1 MLNYIVYILL
11 NIQIV
16 FNIILLVSNVI
27 LLVSNVILLSVFI
40 KLKNFVKIKIVKID
54 VKFMVKCI
62 NIVLSFPQTYYII
75 LT

>member
-1 MLNYIVYILL
+1 MFS
-11 NIQIV
+11 IQYYTIG
-16 FNIILLVSNVI
+16 FQRYTLGFQRYTF
-27 LLVSNVILLSVFI
+27 LSVFI
-40 KLKNFVKIKIVKID
+40 KLKNFVKIKIVKIG